1 MTLIYPVILNSE
13 LERMW
18 KEAVSVAGVP
28 AKIRTHDIL
37 NTSRKLYCIVQFA
50 EWESIQRET

>member
-1 MTLIYPVILNSE
+1 MLIYQVILNSE
-13 LERMW
+13 LGRIW

-37 NTSRKLYCIVQFA
+37 NTSRKLYRVVQFA
-50 EWESIQRET
+50 H

>member
-1 MTLIYPVILNSE
+1 MTLIYHMILNSE
-13 LERMW
+13 LGRMW

-37 NTSRKLYCIVQFA
+37 NRSRKLYRVVQFA
-50 EWESIQRET
+50 QWERK